1 MWSGFHG
8 IISWCSLPRFTA
20 GGSFPLTVLP
30 LPPEKGVLQLR
41 DPVRAKEPN
50 PRQVMAAHFSVARV
64 LSPSKEGT
72 VYQAMSSEVNPFG
85 HLPSDHRE
93 EQGPVAWGFCPS
105 RFHSL

>member
-1 MWSGFHG
+1 MAPVVRP
-8 IISWCSLPRFTA
+8 SWHHQLVFPATFYRPS
-20 GGSFPLTVLP
+20 GSFPLTVLP

-50 PRQVMAAHFSVARV
+50 PQQVMAAHFSIAWV

-72 VYQAMSSEVNPFG
+72 VYHAMSSDINPFG

-93 EQGPVAWGFCPS
+93 EQGPAD
-105 RFHSL
+105 